1 MTIHPAFTPARPA
14 LAPILFPRRLDDLL
28 TERRNARALAY
39 HSLDETKH
47 RFAIVARQLG
57 WSHRLNARIA
67 QVAK

>member
-1 MTIHPAFTPARPA
+1 MKLQIITAPARPS
-14 LAPILFPRRLDDLL
+14 LAPILFPADMDALL
-28 TERRNARALAY
+28 TERRDARDLAY

-57 WSHRLNARIA
+57 WSYRLNARIA